1 MRIGVRVTQ
10 FVRQLLRTTLY
21 EARRTKR
28 IVVASGTRP
37 RTENPIFII
46 GVHRSGT
53 TLVRLILD
61 SHSRIA
67 CPPESFFLLSVQHF
81 LGNEK
86 TTEGL
91 RAMGFPREQV
101 VERIREFTSQFFEEY
116 VASRGKS
123 RWADKTPAYINCL
136 DLIDTL
142 YGSSAR
148 YVLIFRHGLDSAC
161 SIAQIPD
168 IEEAEPHISACEG
181 DRYAG
186 AARYWA
192 AQCRKL
198 LKFQREHPAQCL
210 SVFYEKL
217 VQAPEE
223 QARRLLDFLDEP
235 WESDVLLFHK
245 HPHDTWGGLEDIKAL
260 RSRGFEPN
268 IGSYRTQPSEVIAR
282 MLEQAA
288 PVLDELGYDVRAF
301 PEEDSSREP

>member
-28 IVVASGTRP
+28 IVVTSETRP
-37 RTENPIFII
+37 RTEKPIFIV

-67 CPPESFFLLSVQHF
+67 CPPESFFLLSLQRF
-81 LGNEK
+81 LGNDK
-86 TTEGL
+86 TMEGL
-91 RAMGFPREQV
+91 KAMGFPREQV
-101 VERIREFTSQFFEEY
+101 VERLRDFTSQLFEGY

-123 RWADKTPAYINCL
+123 RWADKTPAYIDCL

-192 AQCRKL
+192 TQCRKL
-198 LKFQREHPAQCL
+198 LKFQGEHPTQCL

-217 VQAPEE
+217 VQTPED
-223 QARRLLDFLDEP
+223 QARRLLEFLDEP
-235 WESDVLLFHK
+235 WEPDVLLFHK
-245 HPHDTWGGLEDIKAL
+245 HPHDTWGGLEDTKAS
-260 RSRGFEPN
+260 RSRGFERN
-268 IGSYRTQPSEVIAR
+268 FGSYRKQPPEVIAR

-288 PVLDELGYDVRAF
+288 PALAELGYEAEAI
-301 PEEDSSREP
+301 PEEGSSREP

>member
-28 IVVASGTRP
+28 IVVASETRP

-67 CPPESFFLLSVQHF
+67 CPPESFFLLSLQHF

-101 VERIREFTSQFFEEY
+101 VERLREFTTQFFEEY

-186 AARYWA
+186 AARYWSSNA
-192 AQCRKL
+192 NIPRSASQYSMR
-198 LKFQREHPAQCL
+198 
-210 SVFYEKL
+210 SSS
-217 VQAPEE
+217 
-223 QARRLLDFLDEP
+223 RLR
-235 WESDVLLFHK
+235 
-245 HPHDTWGGLEDIKAL
+245 
-260 RSRGFEPN
+260 RSRRG
-268 IGSYRTQPSEVIAR
+268 
-282 MLEQAA
+282 
-288 PVLDELGYDVRAF
+288 
-301 PEEDSSREP
+301 DSSTFSMSLGNRMFSSSTNIRTIHGAA